1 MLHANRTLVA
11 LTTGFLLAFLPIG
24 ANAQEAAAIV
34 ISDNNSAAK
43 KSLSNLD
50 RQPRFPGC
58 ENAGNSE
65 DEKNR
70 CAEEKLAAYIR
81 ENLKFPESAKDPDFK
96 PVIVRVRVTVD
107 ADGKIHSPRIL
118 ELGIKEY
125 DANALAVV
133 TQMEQSGIR
142 WVPGVFEGKAVRSP
156 VMITVHYSWEERNR
170 AFPTISVAATSN
182 DDDVYE
188 IPDEVPAFSQCRQKG
203 KKDEHIRDCSLEF
216 LDNFFKNNMI
226 YPEDALRVGLEGDI
240 SVEFVVDKN
249 GKMRN
254 LLLKNDLGLG
264 CGEEVKRLFDLANEK
279 NIGWIPGEED
289 GQKVNVLLKTT
300 VHFKI
305 KAGDKPATKLTMVD
319 PKPLFMTG
327 KSGYEDF
334 QNTYLKFPTG
344 KEINNCATG
353 VIDVKFKVNQQTG
366 AVLATEMVDYNALGK
381 EFKTAVTN
389 FLQETSSYWRVQFPG
404 LGDETQYYL
413 SLPFVSNNA
422 SCPESNKGYKEL
434 IYKTMNEY
442 MAFND
447 KKVTMDTVLESLDK
461 AVRLYPADNK
471 IRYMRGV
478 MLYRNGRTVEGCV
491 DLFFVNKQNKEIAV
505 PASCK

>member
-1 MLHANRTLVA
+1 MRNAVYIIA
-11 LTTGFLLAFLPIG
+11 VLAITSSSIFLPKN
-24 ANAQEAAAIV
+24 ANAQNGETAAIV
-34 ISDNNSAAK
+34 VSDNVPGSK
-43 KSLSNLD
+43 KSLNNLD

-58 ENAGNSE
+58 EYIGQTE
-65 DEKNR
+65 EEKNR
-70 CAEEKLAAYIR
+70 CAEEKLTAYIR
-81 ENLKFPESAKDPDFK
+81 EHLKFPESAKSPDFK
-96 PVIVRVRVTVD
+96 PIIVRVRVTVD
-107 ADGKIHSPRIL
+107 ADGKIHTPRIL
-118 ELGIKEY
+118 ELGVKEY

-170 AFPTISVAATSN
+170 IFPTLSVAAN
-182 DDDVYE
+182 DNDIYE
-188 IPDEVPAFSQCRQKG
+188 ISDEVPAFAQCRQKG
-203 KKDEHIRDCSLEF
+203 KKDEQIRDCSLEY
-216 LDNFFKNNMI
+216 LADFFKNNMI
-226 YPEDALRVGLEGDI
+226 YPEDALRVGLEGEI

-249 GKMRN
+249 GKMKN
-254 LLLKNDLGLG
+254 VVLKNDLGLG
-264 CGEEVKRLFDLANEK
+264 CSEEVKRLFDLANEK
-279 NIGWIPGEED
+279 NIAWIPGEED

-300 VHFKI
+300 VRFKI
-305 KAGDKPATKLTMVD
+305 KDADKPATKLTLVD

-327 KSGYEDF
+327 KSGYEEF

-344 KEINNCATG
+344 KEVSPCATG
-353 VIDVKFKVNQQTG
+353 VIDVKFKINQQTG
-366 AVLATEMVDYNALGK
+366 AVLVTEMVDYNALGK
-381 EFKTAVTN
+381 EFKTAVNT

-413 SLPFVSNNA
+413 ALPFVNNTA
-422 SCPESNKGYKEL
+422 TCSEGHKGYKDL
-434 IYKTMNEY
+434 IYKTINEY
-442 MAFND
+442 VAFND
-447 KKVTMDTVLESLDK
+447 KKMTFDSVLESLDK